1 MQEHKIEERNTYN
14 MDEKGFF
21 VGIAHRRKR
30 IFSKAVW
37 ESGERTAAMRD
48 GNREW
53 VTLLACVCA
62 SGEALPP
69 ALIYQGISGVQ
80 SSWVDDLLAE
90 QHQIFVSHSASGWS
104 NNDLG
109 LAWLQQVFERFTA
122 AKARRQWRLLILDGH
137 ASHLTPDFLDYC
149 EAKRIMVMV
158 YPPHSTH
165 SLQPLDV
172 VLFSPL
178 SKRYTE
184 ELTQR
189 LHRTQG
195 ISRITKR
202 DFYSNFWPA
211 WSSTM
216 THDLIL
222 KSFQATGVWP
232 MDAEPVLQRWNNQPQ
247 QQDDELEIGE
257 QGDGD
262 TWPQLRKIFDAA
274 VADKAKIEAKRL
286 SQGLHSLQVNNEL
299 LRLQNAE
306 LRAELNLMRSRPSK
320 STTLTTQEGDEWH
333 GGAVFYS
340 PRKLASLRARK
351 AAELDEAAEQQL
363 QKARDR
369 ERKAAEAAKK
379 KRSQE
384 ASKVARQ
391 QAKIAKDAEQ
401 LRQREEKAAARER
414 KKQQQQA
421 TTPKKTHD
429 TANKPHGPSARTRK
443 RAHHHIPLENK
454 NINLLKEYGQLL
466 DDYKVLKIA
475 YKEKEKEL
483 VAKSVAVA
491 TPSAPAAASSSR
503 NPYVLMLVDGND
515 YIFNDELIREKE
527 EGGMRA
533 ARMLNDAV
541 EKYLQQNIPKAQSA
555 RIIVRIY
562 ADLTNLSKQLAR
574 SKVSGLEKR
583 SIAPFS
589 AAFTRTMSL
598 FDFVD
603 ALDEEGCKLK
613 IREQF
618 KIASEDTACSHIFYA
633 ACSSPAYLSQ
643 LAPFSGQRDKITLV
657 QGAGWNPE
665 FHQFILNVTQ
675 FSTIFRLSELPI
687 VAPNSKST
695 PSSTTPNKQKAPV
708 QKPVLIAGLPNS
720 RKDSWRRN
728 GSMSVTDSA
737 FDDVSPT
744 ESSGFSEQER
754 VGWENKSA
762 YNTQAGKAAASKP
775 PPAKDAQ
782 QQCKYFKK
790 GFCRFGDK
798 CNFQHIP
805 KGLDGG
811 ASSSS
816 RTGSNQA
823 TLKPEE
829 PHDIFS
835 SQDSQ
840 TTPARKTPHTHLLPK
855 GSIPGLIPLNKSLH
869 RLDTYAPAPSA
880 AAWTLYTTRFQARK
894 PCNTFHLSG
903 PSPGQKAKGCRF
915 KPEAHYGAEECQM
928 ASLVPAEEE
937 DVEDEVVVG
946 EDDSDEGLSKGHG
959 ARMAGVDM
967 DSLIGLNGGDFMW

>member
-1 MQEHKIEERNTYN
+1 
-14 MDEKGFF
+14 
-21 VGIAHRRKR
+21 
-30 IFSKAVW
+30 
-37 ESGERTAAMRD
+37 
-48 GNREW
+48 
-53 VTLLACVCA
+53 
-62 SGEALPP
+62 
-69 ALIYQGISGVQ
+69 
-80 SSWVDDLLAE
+80 
-90 QHQIFVSHSASGWS
+90 
-104 NNDLG
+104 
-109 LAWLQQVFERFTA
+109 
-122 AKARRQWRLLILDGH
+122 
-137 ASHLTPDFLDYC
+137 
-149 EAKRIMVMV
+149 
-158 YPPHSTH
+158 
-165 SLQPLDV
+165 
-172 VLFSPL
+172 
-178 SKRYTE
+178 
-184 ELTQR
+184 
-189 LHRTQG
+189 
-195 ISRITKR
+195 
-202 DFYSNFWPA
+202 
-211 WSSTM
+211 
-216 THDLIL
+216 
-222 KSFQATGVWP
+222 
-232 MDAEPVLQRWNNQPQ
+232 
-247 QQDDELEIGE
+247 
-257 QGDGD
+257 
-262 TWPQLRKIFDAA
+262 
-274 VADKAKIEAKRL
+274 
-286 SQGLHSLQVNNEL
+286 
-299 LRLQNAE
+299 
-306 LRAELNLMRSRPSK
+306 
-320 STTLTTQEGDEWH
+320 
-333 GGAVFYS
+333 
-340 PRKLASLRARK
+340 
-351 AAELDEAAEQQL
+351 
-363 QKARDR
+363 
-369 ERKAAEAAKK
+369 
-379 KRSQE
+379 
-384 ASKVARQ
+384 
-391 QAKIAKDAEQ
+391 
-401 LRQREEKAAARER
+401 
-414 KKQQQQA
+414 
-421 TTPKKTHD
+421 
-429 TANKPHGPSARTRK
+429 
-443 RAHHHIPLENK
+443 
-454 NINLLKEYGQLL
+454 
-466 DDYKVLKIA
+466 
-475 YKEKEKEL
+475 
-483 VAKSVAVA
+483 
-491 TPSAPAAASSSR
+491 
-503 NPYVLMLVDGND
+503 
-515 YIFNDELIREKE
+515 
-527 EGGMRA
+527 MRA

-903 PSPGQKAKGCRF
+903 PCTSPFCPYDHSALDPLVKQVLEYVVKCSPCPRKGACRRRKCVYGHLCQKTECVGRGSAPGQKAKGCRF